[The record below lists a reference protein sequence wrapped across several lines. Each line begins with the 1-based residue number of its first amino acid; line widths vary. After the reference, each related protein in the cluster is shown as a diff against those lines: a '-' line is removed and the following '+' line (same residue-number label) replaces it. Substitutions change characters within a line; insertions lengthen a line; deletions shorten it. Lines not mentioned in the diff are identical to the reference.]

1 MKKVYTVRGVTIG
14 EGRPKIIV
22 PIIEKTDAAITEKA
36 MSLLQLPTD
45 VIEWRADA
53 YEEILDV
60 GKTLE
65 VLKALREL
73 FPDKILIFSFR
84 TPIEGGLREI
94 SMEDYTRLNHFA
106 AESSL
111 VDMVDVAM
119 ISWPDI
125 VEENIQNIHNAGILV
140 MGSYHNFESTPE
152 KAILIRTLMKMQAFG
167 ADVSKI
173 AVMPNTAD
181 DLLTLLNAT
190 YETASRYGD
199 KPIVT
204 TAMSPS
210 GLLSRLAGEVFGSSM
225 TYGAAGEAT
234 APGQISVELLD
245 DVLDLL
251 HDGNKEK
258 IRLKV

>member
-1 MKKVYTVRGVTIG
+1 MKKIYSIRGITIG

-22 PIIEKTDAAITEKA
+22 PIIEKTEAAIMEKA
-36 MSLLQLPTD
+36 NSLIELPVD

-53 YEEILDV
+53 YEEILDE
-60 GKTLE
+60 GKTLK
-65 VLKALREL
+65 VLKALREV
-73 FPDKILIFSFR
+73 FFDRILIFSFR
-84 TPIEGGLREI
+84 TLIEGGLREI

-106 AESSL
+106 AESNL

-119 ISWPDI
+119 ISWPEI
-125 VEENIQNIHNAGILV
+125 VEENIQAIHNAGILV

-152 KAILIRTLMKMQAFG
+152 KAVLIRTLMKMQALG
-167 ADVSKI
+167 ADISKI
-173 AVMPNTAD
+173 AVMPNNAD

-190 YETASRYGD
+190 YETASKYGD

-251 HDGNKEK
+251 HGNKK
-258 IRLKV
+258 KLRL

>member
-22 PIIEKTDAAITEKA
+22 PIIEKTNIEIIEKA
-36 MSLLQLPTD
+36 KSLLQLPID

-53 YEEILDV
+53 YEEILEE
-60 GKTLE
+60 GKTVR
-65 VLKALREL
+65 VLKELREL

-84 TPIEGGLREI
+84 TLIEGGLREM
-94 SMEDYTRLNHFA
+94 SKEDYTRLNHSA
-106 AESSL
+106 AESGL

-119 ISWPDI
+119 ISWPEI
-125 VEENIQNIHNAGILV
+125 VEENIQNIHKAGILV
-140 MGSYHNFESTPE
+140 MGSYHNFENTPE
-152 KAILIRTLMKMQAFG
+152 KAVLIRTLMKMQALG

-245 DVLDLL
+245 DVLELL
-251 HDGNKEK
+251 HGNKEK
-258 IRLKV
+258 MGL